1 MRFALFP
8 LCLALIAG
16 PALAGVGAID
26 TRLTDRADRPLTL
39 RLWYPTESGTGSEK
53 IGENRIFYG
62 FEAVRNAPA
71 RAVPAPL
78 IILSHGSGGNLT
90 NQGWLASAL
99 AAEGMIVA
107 TLDHPGTTSG
117 DNRPPGAS
125 KLWERPQDI
134 RRIIDAALAQA
145 SPILP
150 KGAAVD
156 PARIG
161 VIGHSLGAFTALWIA
176 GGRFDPARLAAHCR
190 DKPHFAACTV
200 AKAYQVS
207 DTPEAQALLSA
218 DYRDPRVRAVVS
230 LDIGLANAFSP
241 ESLAAIAR
249 PVLLV
254 PADQPNPIL
263 PPAEETGYLRAHLPP
278 PVRAELAPK
287 GATHFSFLATCKPGA
302 EALIAADEPGDEII
316 CRDAPGQN
324 RDSLHQFVAGGI
336 LTFLRASGF

>member
-1 MRFALFP
+1 MRLTLFAL
-8 LCLALIAG
+8 CLTLSAA
-16 PALAGVGAID
+16 PALAGVGATD
-26 TRLTDRADRPLTL
+26 TRLTDRTDRPLTL
-39 RLWYPTESGTGSEK
+39 RIWYPTDHATSPEK
-53 IGENRIFYG
+53 IGETRIFYG
-62 FEAVRNAPA
+62 LDGVWNAPA
-71 RAVPAPL
+71 RPAPAPL
-78 IILSHGSGGNLT
+78 IVLSHGSGGNLT

-107 TLDHPGTTSG
+107 TLNHPGTTSG

-134 RRIIDAALAQA
+134 RRIIDAALKPG

-156 PARIG
+156 PTRIG

-176 GGRFDPARLAAHCR
+176 GGRFDPARLATHCR

-200 AKAYQVS
+200 ATAYQLP
-207 DTPEAQALLSA
+207 DTPEGQAHLAA

-241 ESLAAIAR
+241 ESLAAIAQ

-254 PADQPNPIL
+254 PADQPNPLL
-263 PPAEETGYLRAHLPP
+263 PPAEETGYLRAHLAPK
-278 PVRAELAPK
+278 VRAELAPQD
-287 GATHFSFLATCKPGA
+287 ASHFSFLATCKPGA
-302 EALIAADEPGDEII
+302 EALIAAVEPGDEII
-316 CRDAPGQN
+316 CRDGPGQN
-324 RDSLHQFVAGGI
+324 RDSLHQFVAAGI
-336 LTFLRASGF
+336 LSFLRAAGF